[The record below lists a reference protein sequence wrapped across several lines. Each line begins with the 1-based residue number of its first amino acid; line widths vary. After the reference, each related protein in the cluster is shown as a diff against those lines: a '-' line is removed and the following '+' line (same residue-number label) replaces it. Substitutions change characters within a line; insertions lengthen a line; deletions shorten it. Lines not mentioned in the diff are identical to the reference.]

1 MSGAGPGA
9 GGPPQRPA
17 RTGAPEET
25 KTDRKDVVPTP
36 GRTTPDP
43 QHRSAA
49 APAAAP
55 PPGTAT
61 APPAADARPRGGRIA
76 KAVFWPSV
84 AVIGVMAGFAIL
96 FPSAAEQGIG
106 AVQSSLVG
114 AFGWYYVLLVAGF
127 VAFALWMG
135 FGRLGDITLGRDD
148 EEPEFGLGS
157 WFAMLFAAGMGI
169 GLVFWGVAEPL
180 SHFASPKPGVEG
192 TPTQVAQTAMA
203 QTYVHW
209 GVHAWAIYVVVGL
222 GLAYAIHRKGR
233 PVSIRWALEP
243 LLGDRVRGRL
253 GDAID
258 VTAVVGTVFGVATS
272 LGLGVLQI
280 AAGLEQ
286 VGVAESTLGLQ
297 ILIILVV
304 AALALVSVV
313 SGLARGLR
321 WLSTINI
328 GIAGVL
334 LVSVLTLGP
343 TLFLLREFVQS
354 LGVYLS
360 SVLPM
365 TFNVSAYAGAEG
377 EAWQAAWT
385 TFYWGWW
392 VSWAPFVGIFI
403 ARISRG
409 RTVRQFVVG
418 VLAVPTLV
426 TFLWF
431 SVLGGSALYRELFG
445 DGGLVG
451 EDGSVVPENALF
463 DLLADLP
470 AGAVLSVMTI
480 ILVALFFV
488 TSSDSGSLVL
498 AMLSEGGNPQPGVWN
513 RALWAA
519 LSGLLAIALLV
530 AGGLVALQTAA
541 IVIALPFSVVMV
553 FIAVSTARALSAER
567 RAFLGAQRRAAQAR
581 LTETVAGTVGEQV
594 AEQLDGRI
602 TERVDERVEVLLA
615 ERR

>member
-1 MSGAGPGA
+1 M
-9 GGPPQRPA
+9 
-17 RTGAPEET
+17 
-25 KTDRKDVVPTP
+25 PTP
-36 GRTTPDP
+36 GSSTQPVPESPD
-43 QHRSAA
+43 RRGGA
-49 APAAAP
+49 
-55 PPGTAT
+55 GTH
-61 APPAADARPRGGRIA
+61 PAADGPPTTDARPTAPRVAR
-76 KAVFWPSV
+76 AVLWPSV
-84 AVIGVMAGFAIL
+84 VIIGVLAAFAIA
-96 FPSAAEQGIG
+96 FPTAAEEAIG
-106 AVQSSLVG
+106 AVQSNVVG

-127 VAFALWMG
+127 VGFALWMG
-135 FGRLGDITLGRDD
+135 FGRLGDVTLGRDD

-192 TPTQVAQTAMA
+192 TPTEVAQTAMA

-233 PVSIRWALEP
+233 PVSVRWALEP

-258 VTAVVGTVFGVATS
+258 VSAVVSTVFGVATS

-286 VGVAESTLGLQ
+286 VGIAESTLGLQ
-297 ILIILVV
+297 IVIILVV
-304 AALALVSVV
+304 ALLALASVV
-313 SGLARGLR
+313 SGLAKGLR
-321 WLSTINI
+321 WLSNINI
-328 GIAGVL
+328 GLAGVL
-334 LVSVLTLGP
+334 LVALLLLGP

-360 SVLPM
+360 NVLPM
-365 TFNVSAYAGAEG
+365 TFNVSAFAGAEG

-445 DGGLVG
+445 EGGLVG

-463 DLLADLP
+463 DLVADLP
-470 AGAVLSVMTI
+470 AGAVLSVLTI
-480 ILVALFFV
+480 VLVALFFV

-498 AMLSEGGNPQPGVWN
+498 AMLSEGGNPEPTVWT

-519 LSGLLAIALLV
+519 LSGVLAIALLV
-530 AGGLVALQTAA
+530 AGGLVALQTVA
-541 IVIALPFSVVMV
+541 ILIALPFSVVMV
-553 FIAVSTARALSAER
+553 LIAVSTARALTAER
-567 RAFLGAQRRAAQAR
+567 RAALRERRRADR
-581 LTETVAGTVGEQV
+581 LRLADTVGERVTERLEDQIVERVDARLDERVESDLDRAV
-594 AEQLDGRI
+594 AERVD
-602 TERVDERVEVLLA
+602 ERVDERVETLLA